1 MNQVDKVLLISKRFI
16 DEEER
21 ANEVEIQISALM
33 EATVFAGA
41 ILENNLDLTKLMTV
55 SLYIEELASKKHY
68 MHIHLY
74 VQRCYADCRSR
85 GELDGFYVASLHE
98 EVLEGYVLYFT
109 LYLRKLVSDMN
120 EARKTIELHRGLIDL
135 VMQER
140 PVTYVPANKKTEVN
154 DHD

>member
-1 MNQVDKVLLISKRFI
+1 MNQVDKGLLIIKGFM
-16 DEEER
+16 
-21 ANEVEIQISALM
+21 NEKELVNDMQIQLSALM

-41 ILENNLDLTKLMTV
+41 ILDNNLDLTKLMTV

-74 VQRCYADCRSR
+74 VQRCFADSRAR
-85 GELDGFYVASLHE
+85 GELDNFYVASLYE
-98 EVLEGYVLYFT
+98 ETLEGYALYFT

-120 EARKTIELHRGLIDL
+120 EARKTIELHRGLLDL
-135 VMQER
+135 VTQEK
-140 PVTYVPANKKTEVN
+140 PVTHVPANKRTEVI

>member
-1 MNQVDKVLLISKRFI
+1 MNQVDKGLVIRKRCI

-55 SLYIEELASKKHY
+55 SLYIEELASRKRFLHL
-68 MHIHLY
+68 HLY
-74 VQRCYADCRSR
+74 VQRCFADSRAR
-85 GELDGFYVASLHE
+85 GELDNFYVASLHE
-98 EVLEGYVLYFT
+98 ETLEGYALYFT

-135 VMQER
+135 VTQEK
-140 PVTYVPANKKTEVN
+140 PVTFVPANKKTEEN